1 MTAKRRKW
9 CCDILVH
16 VIKTIRKNYRNLDL
30 VTAFFVSV
38 LLISNI
44 ADSKIIALGPFSIGG
59 GTFLFP
65 ISYIFGD
72 ILTEVYGYKSSRRV
86 IWIGFLTNFCMAL
99 TFMIIGA
106 LPPAHDWE
114 NQKAFEA
121 ILGLTPRIVLASLIA
136 FLIGEF
142 SNSFVLAK
150 MKIFSKG
157 RFLWTRTI
165 GSTIVGELADTIVFC
180 LIAFTGVLPFTLV
193 TSIII
198 SGYLFKL
205 AIEVLFTPV
214 TYFVVNKLKK
224 IEDEDY
230 YDYKTNFN
238 PFVLKA

>member
-1 MTAKRRKW
+1 MNNPEK
-9 CCDILVH
+9 
-16 VIKTIRKNYRNLDL
+16 KNYKNLDL
-30 VTAFFVSV
+30 ITAFFVAV

-59 GTFLFP
+59 GTFMFP
-65 ISYIFGD
+65 LAYIFGD
-72 ILTEVYGYKSSRRV
+72 IMTEVYGYKRSRRI
-86 IWIGFLTNFCMAL
+86 IWIGFTASFLMAAS
-99 TFMIIGA
+99 FMIIGA
-106 LPPAHDWE
+106 LPPAPDWG
-114 NQKAFEA
+114 NQKAYEA
-121 ILGLTPRIVLASLIA
+121 ILGLTPRIACASLVA

-157 RFLWTRTI
+157 RFLWSRTI
-165 GSTIVGELADTIVFC
+165 GSTIVGELLDTVVFC
-180 LIAFTGVLPFTLV
+180 LIAFTSVLPFSLV
-193 TSIII
+193 LSIIA

-224 IEDEDY
+224 SENEDY
-230 YDYKTNFN
+230 YDTKTNFN